1 MDIRIDSK
9 SPVPA
14 YLQVAQNIKL
24 QILSAKIIPGD
35 LMPTIRDLAKYLRLN
50 PNTVARAYDNLEQ
63 EGFLESRQGSG
74 SWARLPRGKSDS
86 LRLSLL
92 QSECQSFLEKAL
104 ALGFCPEEIIQ
115 SIQKVMNNEPN
126 HSGNR

>member
-24 QILSAKIIPGD
+24 QILSARIKAGD
-35 LMPTIRDLAKYLRLN
+35 LMPTIRDLAKYLHLN
-50 PNTVARAYDNLEQ
+50 PNTVARAYDNLEH

-92 QSECQSFLEKAL
+92 RSECQSFLEKAI

-115 SIQKVMNNEPN
+115 SIQKVMNHEAN
-126 HSGNR
+126 HS

>member
-24 QILSAKIIPGD
+24 QILSARIKPGD
-35 LMPTIRDLAKYLRLN
+35 LLPTIRDLAKYLRLN
-50 PNTVARAYDNLEQ
+50 PNTVARAYDNLER

-92 QSECQSFLEKAL
+92 QSECRSFLEKAL

-115 SIQKVMNNEPN
+115 SMQKVMNHEPN